1 MRILMAG
8 ASRKGIDSVYLD
20 SKEYLCPLNELK
32 QKFISFTC
40 DTSCDRTA
48 LMVAASNG
56 DKDMVELLLKYQAS
70 LNLQSHV
77 IDVCMECDFDTFIY
91 EELQHLFNPKILDSG
106 AT

>member
-1 MRILMAG
+1 MYVGITESRVKSIA
-8 ASRKGIDSVYLD
+8 ASWIYLTKVHNVLHD
-20 SKEYLCPLNELK
+20 MCT
-32 QKFISFTC
+32 SF
-40 DTSCDRTA
+40 DRTA

-56 DKDMVELLLKYQAS
+56 DKDMVDLLVKYQAS

-77 IDVCMECDFDTFIY
+77 IDVCMECDFDTFIH